1 MNELIQ
7 PSTPLWMNILLI
19 TLTVA
24 FPVFMCCFFVAAIN
38 RNEKLGEFSLKVG
51 MISFFLC
58 LGLVMVSVIIGG
70 YMMSNPNAY
79 TIIKTDDTIRV
90 NSKSDW
96 VADLTYNILEH
107 KNDVYYLEDPK
118 HPKNL
123 VKISDDELGKLTF
136 STE

>member
-1 MNELIQ
+1 MHELIQ

-38 RNEKLGEFSLKVG
+38 RNEKLGEFSLEAG

-58 LGLVMVSVIIGG
+58 IGLIMISVLIGG
-70 YMMSNPNAY
+70 YMIPNPNAY
-79 TIIKTDDTIRV
+79 TITKTDDIIRV

-96 VADLTYNILEH
+96 VANSTYNILEY
-107 KNDVYYLEDPK
+107 KNGTYYLEDPG

-123 VKISDDELGKLTF
+123 IKISDDELDKMI
-136 STE
+136 SKD